1 MQLQQIMNIVKKMI
15 SMRYVIS
22 GLSIQSM
29 GHFSCKRTDA
39 QDSIYDLEN
48 KKRDAM
54 RAYDN
59 DI

>member
-1 MQLQQIMNIVKKMI
+1 MI